1 LSDKENI
8 ILAAL
13 LHDIGKFI
21 YRSQDSYNQRKF
33 THQEM
38 GRDWAK
44 QEGLPEEVVR
54 VIERHHRMEKG
65 HYKYNL
71 LSLEAYSDSTYI
83 ANMIKLIACADNTSS
98 GMERGGDEGEGGHF
112 DMLTGLRSVLASVS
126 LEESESKPKESQLK
140 DRNVI
145 WEAKNIKDRPYSAT
159 DEREFSKYGN
169 FYKEQWTH
177 FQQEFKGIKESLNE
191 ENLLCL
197 LQKYTMQIPEYT
209 KVIDGQAP
217 DTSLFHH
224 LKTTAAMAWC
234 NYKYITEEKLGD
246 AALWRSQDLNDL
258 IYDSKEEKYLLV
270 GGDLSGIQQFIYTL
284 TSKEALKTVRGRS
297 FYLELLMEAVVQRL
311 VERLDLC
318 ASCIVYNGGGG
329 FYLLAPN
336 TRRVLEGLD
345 REKRRINE
353 WLYGRFGLSLYL
365 AIAYLPLKGADF
377 DRQEGSLGEVWGKLR
392 ELNGK
397 EKGQKWAFMFT
408 DRYDE
413 LFNPRVC
420 EDECIIC
427 HQPVAGKEKCDVCS
441 RMIEIGEKLVAGE
454 SNALLR
460 EPGGQKLYQ
469 VKDTSDYDIEILDEY
484 FYSFKKPDK
493 AEDIMRIYLLEEL
506 WQLQPGYTV
515 KNFPAAIYV
524 HQKDL
529 EKLVEDATGYKKL
542 GVLRMDVDRL
552 GKIFSSGLKGRTT
565 FARLNDLSERLNLY
579 FKYYLPW
586 LIENRV
592 ESPLTFN
599 PLKKYNAVNLIYS
612 GGDDLFMLGTWDS
625 VLDVAWMIYA
635 DFKRYAGYNPDI
647 SLSGGYV
654 LADEKMAFYRMAE
667 AAGDEEKKA
676 KDSGRNSLALFGQA
690 LKWSSINRLSGADRE
705 GSTLA
710 GVMHL
715 LSRDIQF
722 EGDRAKCRDLSKSF
736 IHKLQRLVEE
746 WQGGEREEDR
756 ESAEERYWVI
766 PKIYYLFA
774 REAKQK
780 GKPLIT
786 VALKEDVLSRL
797 LMPALIIVD
806 YLTRGG
812 GDR

>member
-1 LSDKENI
+1 MRDKENI
-8 ILAAL
+8 LFAAL

-21 YRSQDSYNQRKF
+21 YRSQDSYGQHKF

-38 GRDWAK
+38 GAVWAER
-44 QEGLPEEVVR
+44 EGLPEEVVR
-54 VIERHHRMEKG
+54 VIERHRRMKRDHDKCE
-65 HYKYNL
+65 L
-71 LSLEAYSDSTYI
+71 LSPEAYRGSQYI
-83 ANMIKLIACADNTSS
+83 ANLIKLIACADNISS
-98 GMERGGDEGEGGHF
+98 GMERDVDDGDGGHF
-112 DMLTGLRSVLASVS
+112 DVSTGLRSVLAGVS
-126 LEESESKPKESQLK
+126 LDDRESRTEESGLK
-140 DRNVI
+140 CRNVI
-145 WEAKNIKDRPYSAT
+145 WEARNIEDRPYSTSEEKELA
-159 DEREFSKYGN
+159 KYGS
-169 FYKEQWTH
+169 FYKEQWNKFH
-177 FQQEFKGIKESLNE
+177 QEFEGIKGSLNE

-209 KVIDGQAP
+209 RVMDGQAP

-246 AALWRSQDLNDL
+246 PALWQSQALDDL
-258 IYDSKEEKYLLV
+258 IYDNSEEKYLLI

-311 VERLDLC
+311 VEMLDLC

-336 TRRVLEGLD
+336 TGRVRESLD
-345 REKRRINE
+345 REKREINE
-353 WLYGRFGLSLYL
+353 WLYSRFGLSLYL
-365 AIAYLPLKGADF
+365 AIAYLPLKGTDF
-377 DRQEGSLGEVWGKLR
+377 DRKEGRLGEVWGKLR
-392 ELNGK
+392 ELTGR
-397 EKGQKWAFMFT
+397 EKGQKWAFMFM

-413 LFNPRVC
+413 LFKPRVC
-420 EDECIIC
+420 EDECVIC
-427 HQPVAGKEKCDVCS
+427 HQPVAGKERCDVCS
-441 RMIEIGEKLVAGE
+441 MMIEIGEKLVAGE
-454 SNALLR
+454 GNGLSG
-460 EPGGQKLYQ
+460 EQGGRKLYQ
-469 VKDTSDYDIEILDEY
+469 VTGASDYDIDILGGY
-484 FYSFKKPDK
+484 FYAFKKPAK
-493 AEDIMRIYLLEEL
+493 AEEVVRVYLLEEL

-515 KNFPAAIYV
+515 RNFPAAVYV
-524 HQKDL
+524 HQKEM
-529 EKLVEDATGYKKL
+529 EKLAEDATGHKKL

-552 GKIFSSGLKGRTT
+552 GKIFSLGLKGRMT

-579 FKYYLPW
+579 FKYYLPR
-586 LIENRV
+586 LIETRV

-599 PLKKYNAVNLIYS
+599 PLKKHNAVNLIYS
-612 GGDDLFMLGTWDS
+612 GGDDLFMLGTWDG

-654 LADEKMAFYRMAE
+654 LADEKMAFYRMAD
-667 AAGDEEKKA
+667 AAGDEEIRA
-676 KDSGRNSLALFGQA
+676 KDNGRDSLALFGQA
-690 LKWSSINRLSGADRE
+690 LKWSSINRLKGQE
-705 GSTLA
+705 KGSTTLA
-710 GVMHL
+710 DLMEL
-715 LSRDIQF
+715 LSGDMRF
-722 EGDRAKCRDLSKSF
+722 EGDRAIFRDLSKSF

-746 WQGGEREEDR
+746 WQEGVGDR

-780 GKPLIT
+780 GKPLFT
-786 VALKEDVLSRL
+786 VALKEDVLSGL
-797 LMPALIIVD
+797 LMPALVIVD

>member
-1 LSDKENI
+1 M
-8 ILAAL
+8 AAL

-21 YRSQDSYNQRKF
+21 YRSQDSHNQRTF

-38 GRDWAK
+38 GKLWAER
-44 QEGLPEEVVR
+44 EGLPEEVVT
-54 VIERHHRMEKG
+54 VIERHHRMKRD
-65 HYKYNL
+65 HVKYEL
-71 LSLEAYSDSTYI
+71 LSLETYRGSTYI
-83 ANMIKLIACADNTSS
+83 ANLIRLVDCADNTSS
-98 GMERGGDEGEGGHF
+98 GMERDRDEDDSGHF
-112 DMLTGLRSVLASVS
+112 DVSTGLRSVLASVS
-126 LEESESKPKESQLK
+126 LEESESQPKG
-140 DRNVI
+140 RNVI
-145 WEAKNIKDRPYSAT
+145 WEAKNIKDRPYSAS
-159 DEREFSKYGN
+159 DESELHKYGS
-169 FYKEQWTH
+169 FYKEQWRQ
-177 FQQEFKGIKESLNE
+177 FQQEFEKIKGNLNE

-209 KVIDGQAP
+209 KVIHEQAP

-246 AALWRSQDLNDL
+246 PALWRSQNLDDL
-258 IYDSKEEKYLLV
+258 IYDSQEEKYLLV
-270 GGDLSGIQQFIYTL
+270 GGDLSGIQRFIYTL

-336 TRRVLEGLD
+336 TRKVKEGLD
-345 REKRRINE
+345 REKQMINE
-353 WLYGRFGLSLYL
+353 WLYSKFGLSLYL
-365 AIAYLPLKGADF
+365 AIAYVPLKGADF
-377 DRQEGSLGEVWGKLR
+377 DRKEGRLGEAWGKLR
-392 ELNGK
+392 ELTGR
-397 EKGQKWAFMFT
+397 EKGQKWAFMLI

-413 LFNPRVC
+413 LFKPRAC
-420 EDECIIC
+420 EDECVIC

-441 RMIEIGEKLVAGE
+441 QMIEMGEKLVAGE
-454 SNALLR
+454 SSASSR
-460 EPGGQKLYQ
+460 EPGGKKLYQ
-469 VKDTSDYDIEILDEY
+469 VTSASDYDIGVLDEY
-484 FYSFKKPDK
+484 FYSFKKPAK
-493 AEDIMRIYLLEEL
+493 EENIVRIYLLEEL

-524 HQKDL
+524 HQKEM
-529 EKLVEDATGYKKL
+529 EKLVEDATGFKKL

-552 GKIFSSGLKGRTT
+552 GKIFSSGLKGRMT
-565 FARLNDLSERLNLY
+565 FARLSDLSERLNLY

-586 LIENRV
+586 LIENRI

-599 PLKKYNAVNLIYS
+599 PLKKYNAINLIYS

-635 DFKRYAGYNPDI
+635 DFKRYTGYNPHI

-654 LADEKMAFYRMAE
+654 LVDEKMAFYRMAE
-667 AAGDEEKKA
+667 AAGSEEKRA
-676 KDSGRNSLALFGQA
+676 KDNGRDSLALFGHA
-690 LKWSSINRLSGADRE
+690 LKWSSINCLFGEDRE
-705 GSTLA
+705 GRTLA
-710 GVMHL
+710 GVMYL
-715 LSRDIQF
+715 MSRDIQF
-722 EGDRAKCRDLSKSF
+722 EEGGAKCKDLSKSF

-746 WQGGEREEDR
+746 WQGGEQEADQ

-774 REAKQK
+774 REAKQR
-780 GKPLIT
+780 GKPLFT
-786 VALKEDVLSRL
+786 VALKEDVLSKL